1 MEYHQL
7 PSEEAGFCKE
17 EFIRR
22 EMLLKARKPSS
33 LKVSFEEVMD
43 MALKDINQDQVIP
56 FGMGNAGGI
65 NYCFNDNW
73 MADNYFNQKSF
84 EKSVVNLF

>member
-1 MEYHQL
+1 
-7 PSEEAGFCKE
+7 
-17 EFIRR
+17 
-22 EMLLKARKPSS
+22 MLLKARKPSS

-65 NYCFNDNW
+65 NYCFNDKW
-73 MADNYFNQKSF
+73 MADNYYNQQSFGKSI
-84 EKSVVNLF
+84 VNLFQSILQAVWNSISLYFIVS